1 MDIKMIILIIIAL
14 AGLIMLVPV
23 FAKAFKKNGAMKV
36 IFAILGIAFVAYG
49 IVGIGAQM
57 SWYTLP
63 AGASNFFLSASISSG
78 SNIPIN
84 TNGNIQCP
92 TGTVLTNGVC
102 IAPNSGGANYQ
113 PTATYSG
120 KNKYSTETL
129 TGTSYYKVGS
139 LPSTTTAQTNVNVGD
154 SVTYWISNT
163 SRWVQPVTIPMHAG
177 VNPIEVL
184 GYTNSTASV
193 TLYDETARVTV
204 TSGVENVSLSANNNA
219 NVEIT
224 YKGTSEGSAGPFGGL
239 MVVEQNSTITQ
250 VTCTGDALT
259 GNADFH
265 LTYTPTYTTHVYKSF
280 AYGPTLDDGTGKTQ
294 RISCQYK
301 AGATAPGAGSP
312 FFVKFIP
319 ANWYV
324 SKAGNILL
332 DTEKWA
338 DGDNTRT
345 GSVINAPIATGY
357 WA

>member
-1 MDIKMIILIIIAL
+1 MIILIMITL
-14 AGLIMLVPV
+14 AGVVMLVPV

-49 IVGIGAQM
+49 LVGIGSQM
-57 SWYTLP
+57 GWYTLP
-63 AGASNFFLSASISSG
+63 AGASNFFLSASVSPG
-78 SNIPIN
+78 VNPN
-84 TNGNIQCP
+84 YNPNPNIQCP
-92 TGTVLTNGVC
+92 TGTVLQNGVC
-102 IAPNSGGANYQ
+102 ITLGGDANYQ
-113 PTATYSG
+113 PTASYSG

-139 LPSTTTAQTNVNVGD
+139 LPASTTAQTNVNVGD

-163 SRWVQPVTIPMHAG
+163 SRWVQPVTISMHKG

-184 GYTNSTASV
+184 GHTNSSATV
-193 TLYDETARVTV
+193 TLYDETARATV
-204 TSGVENVSLSANNNA
+204 TSGVANVSLSANNNA

-224 YKGTSEGSAGPFGGL
+224 YKGTAEGSAGPFGGL
-239 MVVEQNSTITQ
+239 MVAEHNTSITQ
-250 VTCTGDALT
+250 VTCTGDVLT
-259 GNADFH
+259 GSSDFH
-265 LTYTPTYTTHVYKSF
+265 LTYTPSATTHTYHSF
-280 AYGPTLDDGTGKTQ
+280 AYGPTLDDGSGKTQ
-294 RISCQYK
+294 RISCQFK

-312 FFVKFIP
+312 FYVKFIP
-319 ANWYV
+319 ANWYA

-345 GSVINAPIATGY
+345 GSTINAPTATGY